1 MHHSPR
7 PLTTARRSCP
17 RAAASRLRL
26 AAGGCLALLPL
37 LALGEPGH
45 ALEPRWELGLGAGAI
60 SFPPWPGSSHRNE
73 FLAPAPYVVYRGERF
88 LADRSGLRALL
99 FDSDTVSLRLSLQAS
114 PPPDDD
120 EDSARKGMDGLD
132 PVAEFGPELRWRL
145 WQADARD
152 LQLQLRLP
160 LRSAWSVSSNGI
172 DPIGY
177 VSNPALALDLH
188 HNGWKFGLGA
198 GPVFGTADY
207 HDYFYGV
214 APRDATAT
222 RPAWEADTGFGGTQ
236 LVSTLTRRKGRL
248 WAGIYL
254 RANWL
259 EGATFD
265 DSPLVRSSTAVSG
278 GVAFAWVFA
287 RSKQLVDTRIDD

>member
-1 MHHSPR
+1 M
-7 PLTTARRSCP
+7 LP
-17 RAAASRLRL
+17 RARTRVIVFCSLLIAGATSAARGSELQ
-26 AAGGCLALLPL
+26 
-37 LALGEPGH
+37 
-45 ALEPRWELGLGAGAI
+45 PRWELGLGAGAI

-73 FLAPAPYVVYRGERF
+73 FVAPAPYVVYRGERF

-99 FDSDTVSLRLSLQAS
+99 FDSDRLSLRLSLQAS

-120 EDSARKGMDGLD
+120 EDAARKGMDGLD

-145 WQADARD
+145 WQAGARD
-152 LQLQLRLP
+152 LQLTARLP
-160 LRSAWSVSSNGI
+160 VRSAWSVSSNGI
-172 DPIGY
+172 DAIGY
-177 VSNPALALDLH
+177 VATPALALDLH

-198 GPVFGTADY
+198 GPVFGSADY

-222 RPAWEADTGFGGTQ
+222 RPAWNADGGFGGTQ

-248 WAGIYL
+248 WAGVYL

-259 EGATFD
+259 AGAEFE
-265 DSPLVRSSTAVSG
+265 DSPLLRSRTAVTG
-278 GVAFAWVFA
+278 GVAVTWVFA
-287 RSKQLVDTRIDD
+287 RSKQLVESRVED

>member
-1 MHHSPR
+1 MP
-7 PLTTARRSCP
+7 T
-17 RAAASRLRL
+17 RAALRATL
-26 AAGGCLALLPL
+26 GLMTVLPCAATPAF
-37 LALGEPGH
+37 ADT
-45 ALEPRWELGLGAGAI
+45 AQPRWELGLGAGAM

-73 FLAPAPYVVYRGERF
+73 FVAPAPYVVYRGERF

-120 EDSARKGMDGLD
+120 GDIAREGMDGLD

-160 LRSAWSVSSNGI
+160 LRSAWSVSSNGV
-172 DPIGY
+172 DSIGY

-188 HNGWKFGLGA
+188 ENGWKFGIGA
-198 GPVFGTADY
+198 GPVFGSTDY

-214 APRDATAT
+214 APRHATPT
-222 RPAWEADTGFGGTQ
+222 RPAYDAEAGFGGMQ
-236 LVSTLTRRKGRL
+236 LSTTLTRRKGRL
-248 WAGIYL
+248 WAGLYL

-259 EGATFD
+259 EGATFE
-265 DSPLVRSSTAVSG
+265 DSPLVRSRTALTG

-287 RSKQLVDTRIDD
+287 TSKTLVDTRIED

>member
-1 MHHSPR
+1 MTVWR
-7 PLTTARRSCP
+7 LVALVATLLITLTPA
-17 RAAASRLRL
+17 L
-26 AAGGCLALLPL
+26 AADPQ
-37 LALGEPGH
+37 
-45 ALEPRWELGLGAGAI
+45 PRWELGLGAGAI

-73 FLAPAPYVVYRGERF
+73 FISPAPYVVYRGERF
-88 LADRSGLRALL
+88 QADRSGLRALL
-99 FDSDTVSLRLSLQAS
+99 FDTENVALRLSLQAS

-120 EDSARKGMDGLD
+120 GDIAREGMDGLD

-188 HNGWKFGLGA
+188 HNGWKFALGA

-222 RPAWEADTGFGGTQ
+222 RPAWDADTGFGGTQ

-287 RSKQLVDTRIDD
+287 RSKRLVDTRIDD

>member
-1 MHHSPR
+1 MRGHPGFR
-7 PLTTARRSCP
+7 RYRATA
-17 RAAASRLRL
+17 L
-26 AAGGCLALLPL
+26 
-37 LALGEPGH
+37 
-45 ALEPRWELGLGAGAI
+45 ELGLGAGAM

-73 FLAPAPYVVYRGERF
+73 FVAPAPYVVCRGERF

-120 EDSARKGMDGLD
+120 GDIAREGMDGLD
-132 PVAEFGPELRWRL
+132 PVAEFGPEVRWRL

-160 LRSAWSVSSNGI
+160 LRSAWEREQQRRGLDRLCI
-172 DPIGY
+172 E
-177 VSNPALALDLH
+177 ALDLH

-214 APRDATAT
+214 APRHATPS
-222 RPAWEADTGFGGTQ
+222 RPAYDAEAGFGGMLSNDADAAQ
-236 LVSTLTRRKGRL
+236 GQTLGRVVPARELAGGRDVRGQPAGSIPHRPDRRRGFRV
-248 WAGIYL
+248 G
-254 RANWL
+254 
-259 EGATFD
+259 
-265 DSPLVRSSTAVSG
+265 VRHVEDA
-278 GVAFAWVFA
+278 
-287 RSKQLVDTRIDD
+287 QDTRIED

>member
-1 MHHSPR
+1 M
-7 PLTTARRSCP
+7 
-17 RAAASRLRL
+17 
-26 AAGGCLALLPL
+26 
-37 LALGEPGH
+37 
-45 ALEPRWELGLGAGAI
+45 
-60 SFPPWPGSSHRNE
+60 
-73 FLAPAPYVVYRGERF
+73 
-88 LADRSGLRALL
+88 
-99 FDSDTVSLRLSLQAS
+99 
-114 PPPDDD
+114 
-120 EDSARKGMDGLD
+120 
-132 PVAEFGPELRWRL
+132 
-145 WQADARD
+145 
-152 LQLQLRLP
+152 
-160 LRSAWSVSSNGI
+160 SSNGI

-287 RSKQLVDTRIDD
+287 RSKRLVDTRIDD

>member
-1 MHHSPR
+1 MP
-7 PLTTARRSCP
+7 T
-17 RAAASRLRL
+17 RAALRATL
-26 AAGGCLALLPL
+26 GLMAVLPCAAIPAF
-37 LALGEPGH
+37 ADT
-45 ALEPRWELGLGAGAI
+45 AQPRWELGLGAGAM

-73 FLAPAPYVVYRGERF
+73 FIAPAPYVVYRGERF

-120 EDSARKGMDGLD
+120 GDIAREGMDGLD

-160 LRSAWSVSSNGI
+160 LRSAWSVSSNGV
-172 DPIGY
+172 DSIGY

-188 HNGWKFGLGA
+188 ENGWKFGIGA
-198 GPVFGTADY
+198 GPVFGSTDY

-214 APRDATAT
+214 TPRHAMPTRAAYDA
-222 RPAWEADTGFGGTQ
+222 EAGFGGMQ
-236 LVSTLTRRKGRL
+236 LSTTLTRRKGRL
-248 WAGIYL
+248 WAGLYL

-259 EGATFD
+259 EGATFE
-265 DSPLVRSSTAVSG
+265 DSPLVRSRTALTG

-287 RSKQLVDTRIDD
+287 TSQTLVDTRLGD

>member
-1 MHHSPR
+1 MPKR
-7 PLTTARRSCP
+7 APLRATLGLMAALPCAATPGLADTAQ
-17 RAAASRLRL
+17 
-26 AAGGCLALLPL
+26 
-37 LALGEPGH
+37 
-45 ALEPRWELGLGAGAI
+45 PRWELGLGAGAM

-120 EDSARKGMDGLD
+120 EDIAREGMDGLD

-145 WQADARD
+145 WQADVRD

-172 DPIGY
+172 DAIGY

-188 HNGWKFGLGA
+188 EQGWKFGLSA
-198 GPVFGTADY
+198 GPVFGSADY
-207 HDYFYGV
+207 HDYYYGV

-222 RPAWEADTGFGGTQ
+222 RPAREADTGFGGTQ

-248 WAGIYL
+248 WAGMYL

-259 EGATFD
+259 QGASFD
-265 DSPLVRSSTAVSG
+265 DSPLVRSSTAVTG

-287 RSKQLVDTRIDD
+287 TSKELVDTRMED